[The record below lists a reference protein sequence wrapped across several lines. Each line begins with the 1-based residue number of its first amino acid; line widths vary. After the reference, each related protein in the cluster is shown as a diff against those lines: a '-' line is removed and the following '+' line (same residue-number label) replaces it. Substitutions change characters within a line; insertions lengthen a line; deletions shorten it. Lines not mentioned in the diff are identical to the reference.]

1 VRAGAA
7 RPDADPEIGPGPAL
21 AGGAQAGGVGTGMAE
36 TSGSGRPLPTAG
48 PAASGPTGSGPA
60 GSGPAGS
67 GPAGSGP
74 AGSGPAGSA
83 TAGSTTAGST
93 TAGSGRTGGWAGGT
107 RPPDPLTTGSNRILV
122 VAPPPQSEPRP
133 TATAFLES
141 VLPTRVVR
149 LVRQRRAR
157 SRQGTILGVAAAT
170 LLTWSAVCFVDSG
183 LPAVAAVA
191 ALVPAVSVLAVPV
204 IALSAGGRHLIPLLV
219 AVLAAVIPW
228 LFVAEYAAADPGP
241 AGRTATLRVLTVDS
255 QDGKADPSQIVEL
268 AQESAADVVVI
279 TKLTTTLSHNL
290 TKVGLADVGAA
301 QWVEMRA
308 DADADGAGVWTRL
321 QVTEKTRLAGLSRPA
336 GRMVLQTEA
345 GPLGMTVVQAA
356 GRPLAP
362 ARTWSQDLKRLTDA
376 PSEPARRIV
385 VGDLNATPWSPAF
398 RKVTATDLRDAA
410 DVHGRGLRPT
420 WPAWSPIPLVPLDHV
435 LVSRGIGVSAVES
448 AVIAGTNHRALLV
461 TLVLPRS

>member
-1 VRAGAA
+1 MT
-7 RPDADPEIGPGPAL
+7 E
-21 AGGAQAGGVGTGMAE
+21 AGGLDRSV
-36 TSGSGRPLPTAG
+36 
-48 PAASGPTGSGPA
+48 PTGSVPT
-60 GSGPAGS
+60 GSAPIGS
-67 GPAGSGP
+67 AL
-74 AGSGPAGSA
+74 ADTA
-83 TAGSTTAGST
+83 TAGSA
-93 TAGSGRTGGWAGGT
+93 RTGGWAGGT

-122 VAPPPQSEPRP
+122 VAAPQAEARR

-149 LVRQRRAR
+149 LVRQRRPR

-170 LLTWSAVCFVDSG
+170 LLTWAAVCFVDSG
-183 LPAVAAVA
+183 LPALAALA

-204 IALSAGGRHLIPLLV
+204 IALSAGGRHPIPLLV
-219 AVLAAVIPW
+219 AVLAAVMPW
-228 LFVAEYAAADPGP
+228 LLVAEYAAADPGP

-255 QDGKADPSQIVEL
+255 QDGKADPSQIVAL

-279 TKLTTTLSHNL
+279 TELTMKLSHDL
-290 TKVGLADVGAA
+290 TEVGLANVGESR
-301 QWVEMRA
+301 WVEMRSTGE
-308 DADADGAGVWTRL
+308 DGAGVWTRL
-321 QVTEKTRLAGLSRPA
+321 QVSEKSLINGLTRPA
-336 GRMVLQTEA
+336 GRLVLQTEA
-345 GPLGMTVVQAA
+345 GPLGMTVVQAG

-362 ARTWSQDLKRLTDA
+362 GRTWRRDLKRLTAA
-376 PSEPARRIV
+376 PPEPARRIV

-398 RKVTATDLRDAA
+398 RKVTATELRDAA

-461 TLVLPRS
+461 TLVLPRR